1 MILYYTILYCI
12 ILYYIIVN
20 FIIFYFILYYII
32 LYYILYYIILY
43 LYYIIFIDTRTL
55 VNICLQELLWIYIY
69 SLSEL
74 FLICISFLHSARS
87 FQTMEKRAKEQ
98 MTEVEQAMNK
108 ARRAGDLRLLGS
120 IKIHREDY
128 GNWWDNDGFM
138 GEMMDAQILVVV
150 SHCFFPVKM
159 VVFFLIEA

>member
-1 MILYYTILYCI
+1 M
-12 ILYYIIVN
+12 N
-20 FIIFYFILYYII
+20 
-32 LYYILYYIILY
+32 
-43 LYYIIFIDTRTL
+43 
-55 VNICLQELLWIYIY
+55 IYIY

-150 SHCFFPVKM
+150 SHCCFPVKM